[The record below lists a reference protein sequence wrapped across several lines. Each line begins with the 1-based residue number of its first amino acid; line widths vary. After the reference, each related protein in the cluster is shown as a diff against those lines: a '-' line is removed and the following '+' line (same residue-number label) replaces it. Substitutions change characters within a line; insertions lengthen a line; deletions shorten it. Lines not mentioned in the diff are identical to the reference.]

1 MQTTANSNL
10 VLTDFSSLKR
20 FADLKT
26 AISYGGFYQQ
36 VASELV
42 KGIHTRQFLSDM
54 GEKLV
59 DFVEHAHA
67 FRQVKA
73 LSEMSKVLLD
83 APVPRPYKA
92 VGQYYQ
98 ALCTQGFGRGDLDH
112 AARLLEPMAEYAP
125 PTYRIRAMQSL
136 GTNSLHKGDHR
147 TALSLYAE
155 AGRFASCNKIY
166 DSYATLGTQ
175 KMFAVVKSEDGNHV
189 GALVILENLLPLA
202 HRMRTWRPHVYN
214 DFLNSLAVELCE
226 VGRLEEA
233 RNISQIVLASP
244 FAPAYPEW
252 RETTNEIVLRGR
264 LASRSVVASYQWT
277 SESES
282 QTTSEAGNLVQ
293 LAAPQRSGST
303 SPQDSVATRTKQRAR
318 VVTLVEWKNEMA
330 ERKSIP
336 QDRQTRL
343 KELKRLPTEDKI
355 AKIWGRLGDEEV
367 NDDLLCEALL
377 ILEDYQPEE
386 NQGA

>member
-1 MQTTANSNL
+1 MVAYINSEEGNHRDAL
-10 VLTDFSSLKR
+10 ALL
-20 FADLKT
+20 
-26 AISYGGFYQQ
+26 
-36 VASELV
+36 
-42 KGIHTRQFLSDM
+42 
-54 GEKLV
+54 EKL
-59 DFVEHAHA
+59 F
-67 FRQVKA
+67 
-73 LSEMSKVLLD
+73 
-83 APVPRPYKA
+83 
-92 VGQYYQ
+92 
-98 ALCTQGFGRGDLDH
+98 
-112 AARLLEPMAEYAP
+112 
-125 PTYRIRAMQSL
+125 
-136 GTNSLHKGDHR
+136 
-147 TALSLYAE
+147 
-155 AGRFASCNKIY
+155 
-166 DSYATLGTQ
+166 
-175 KMFAVVKSEDGNHV
+175 
-189 GALVILENLLPLA
+189 PLA
-202 HRMRTWRPHVYN
+202 LHVRSSQPYVYYDYMN
-214 DFLNSLAVELCE
+214 GLAVELCE

-386 NQGA
+386 NQGS